1 MKRMVFGGGL
11 GNPKAEGRNPM
22 GVGGSAGAPYLLS
35 PLFGGHWDERLN
47 YV

>member
-22 GVGGSAGAPYLLS
+22 GVGASAGAPYLLYS
-35 PLFGGHWDERLN
+35 VGIGMKG
-47 YV
+47 